1 MDIRKE
7 FRRCF
12 QPRRRT
18 AHKGDF
24 GRIFILSGSVGLSGA
39 CYLSSMAC
47 LRSGAGLV
55 TMGVPKSLV
64 NPLARRLTEA
74 MMLPLPETKQGT
86 LSQKAYTP
94 LKRYLDTQ
102 DVFALGPG
110 L

>member
-55 TMGVPKSLV
+55 TVGVPKSLV
-64 NPLARRLTEA
+64 LPLARRLTEA
-74 MMLPLPETKQGT
+74 MMLPLPETKEGT
-86 LSQKAYTP
+86 LSRSAFRPVQKY
-94 LKRYLDTQ
+94 LKTQ
-102 DVFALGPG
+102 DV
-110 L
+110 